1 MSKGKTLPA
10 SVQKRL
16 QPFIDKGIQ
25 NGIFSDNQPVVA
37 LYRRKATELKD
48 TVVEL
53 GGMKNANAQRF
64 VANCVMT
71 DLSAML
77 RQKSYIG
84 HLDIWSCDSRTTRTG
99 RQMANIFGQVVIEDG
114 DSAMDSALFKMS
126 LWDEDAGLAD
136 DIASGVTYSASIS
149 CKNLDMEILD
159 LRPLSGMTVF
169 VEEEYE
175 HSDRQQLLRDTYEVT
190 PIADLEENISRNR
203 NDFRMVEATVSYAG
217 VQTSKTGN
225 AFGKM
230 LLKDESTMTIEAIE
244 SGEGLML
251 NALCD
256 TETANRF
263 GKYSEVLALV
273 TTSMSDQYG
282 LSSNIQAAVGIV
294 TIAPPVVVA
303 PSSGDDAED
312 NASDYFKADSKVETI
327 TLDEDED
334 DTPAVEETVV
344 EEVVVEEAAPEAKK
358 PADEPKPA
366 LKEGDAGW
374 TAEGDDEDWDDDWD

>member
-1 MSKGKTLPA
+1 MSKAKTLPA

-114 DSAMDSALFKMS
+114 DSAMENALFKMS

-136 DIASGVTYSASIS
+136 DIASGVSYSASIS

-169 VEEEYE
+169 VEEEYD
-175 HSDRQQLLRDTYEVT
+175 HKDRTETLRDTYEVT
-190 PIADLEENISRNR
+190 PIAELEENISRNR

-327 TLDEDED
+327 TLDDDDDEA
-334 DTPAVEETVV
+334 PAAVEAVV
-344 EEVVVEEAAPEAKK
+344 EEVATTPTTDK

-374 TAEGDDEDWDDDWD
+374 TSEGDDEDWDDDWD